1 MKWTKLDRYEY
12 TIMPGVIRIMLC
24 GTNDPDLVDIM
35 SEIDR
40 SDGRIY
46 VEGRRFEY
54 LDNYEIFSRGL
65 NSYIDIYALEQ
76 QYSN

>member
-1 MKWTKLDRYEY
+1 MKWTKLDRYDY
-12 TIMPGVIRIMLC
+12 LILKGIIRIKLN

-46 VEGRRFEY
+46 VEGDRFIY
-54 LDNYEIFSRGL
+54 LDEYHIVNGRSHAY
-65 NSYIDIYALEQ
+65 LEL
-76 QYSN
+76 SVAEM